1 MRAAAIPR
9 RRCLQALALAGVPA
23 LGAAQGL
30 VTIRLSHVVARQT
43 PKGLALERFRERVQA
58 LSQGRI
64 QVVIYPNSVLYGD
77 ADEIQALQL
86 GAVDML
92 APSLS
97 KFGRIGFPEFEL
109 FDLPF
114 LFDSKAQV
122 HRVMHGA
129 IGKELLAALE
139 RQRMVGL
146 GYLDNGFKH
155 MSANRPLLAPQD
167 FVGLRMR

>member
-23 LGAAQGL
+23 LGAAQGV

-43 PKGLALERFRERVQA
+43 PKGLALERFRERVQS

-64 QVVIYPNSVLYGD
+64 QVVIYPNSVLFGD

-97 KFGRIGFPEFEL
+97 KARKVLTLNLAPVEETDGFSP
-109 FDLPF
+109 
-114 LFDSKAQV
+114 SR
-122 HRVMHGA
+122 H
-129 IGKELLAALE
+129 IELLAEHEPRLRLDA
-139 RQRMVGL
+139 VVADPAGL
-146 GYLDNGFKH
+146 LTLFENACAGVADD
-155 MSANRPLLAPQD
+155 AA
-167 FVGLRMR
+167 